1 LIRKKR
7 FKRPITTVE
16 LISSVPRAVGRSLK
30 INRKNIWRYRK
41 RRNVRVSGKDILIGS
56 TGQPAASR
64 RAVVTDAGF
73 YFDEQRNDLAAPY
86 AEREKGIW
94 KKSNTSCDPLCPVTG
109 QIAAW
114 RKANRKMRW
123 QIPAKEFQT
132 ISAPPRLTDT
142 DIRDGFAGVILSYG
156 FGDDGQGNADAVL
169 SGKLAWD
176 FAVKGRQLKTWQCE
190 YVDFSQPDHFR
201 LRPEAPPRPKGF
213 YFAKF
218 RFGEYFPST
227 TVSQFRR
234 QLPHDTG
241 CGPEGIQF
249 LAITHRHC
257 ADLMNARKLLF
268 MAFADYDVAPYGFND
283 FFDALQMFCSVDT
296 LGLGIG
302 NVDQN
307 YPLFGIPTLRF

>member
-1 LIRKKR
+1 MLIPL
-7 FKRPITTVE
+7 F
-16 LISSVPRAVGRSLK
+16 
-30 INRKNIWRYRK
+30 
-41 RRNVRVSGKDILIGS
+41 
-56 TGQPAASR
+56 
-64 RAVVTDAGF
+64 
-73 YFDEQRNDLAAPY
+73 
-86 AEREKGIW
+86 W
-94 KKSNTSCDPLCPVTG
+94 KKPNTSCDLLCPVG
-109 QIAAW
+109 AQITAW

-123 QIPAKEFQT
+123 QIPTREFET
-132 ISAPPRLTDT
+132 ISAPPHLTDT

-176 FAVKGRQLKTWQCE
+176 FAVKTCHLKTWQCE
-190 YVDFSQPDHFR
+190 YVDFNQPDHFR
-201 LRPEAPPRPKGF
+201 LHPEAPRRPKGF

-218 RFGEYFPST
+218 RFGEYFAST
-227 TVSQFRR
+227 TVSQFRKH
-234 QLPHDTG
+234 LKHDCG

-249 LAITHRHC
+249 LTITHRNC
-257 ADLMNARKLLF
+257 ADLMNARKILF

-302 NVDQN
+302 NIDRN